1 MIVLTVD
8 QRGSTY
14 AADRVPEVLA
24 ELARLTRFREGVV
37 VGFERTVGDEVQ
49 GVLASGRAGA
59 ELAVDLSLHLLRDQ
73 GWSVGIGVGQ
83 VEGPLPTVSRE
94 ARGFAF
100 YRARDAVE
108 RAKTR
113 GRGTSVAVEGPPP
126 GAPDLRTAISGA
138 AAPGAPAPDTGAPD
152 GGSAT
157 DAGRTA
163 PDPDAAQ
170 PDTAQPDT
178 AQPDVAQPDLAA
190 EVEALLRLLAAIR
203 ARRTPQGWEVADTL
217 ASLADKPGRQRIVAQ
232 SLHVSEQA
240 VSQRVRAALWQ
251 EEEAVRPVVVRLLAE
266 LSGTVG
272 PDLVPGPEP
281 AGRAADGPAGSAEPA
296 GRSTTKKRAKS

>member
-24 ELARLTRFREGVV
+24 ELEELTRGHDGLVV
-37 VGFERTVGDEVQ
+37 PFERTVGDEVQ
-49 GVLASGRAGA
+49 GILAAGHDGA
-59 ELAVDLSLHLLRDQ
+59 QLAIDIALHLLRDQ
-73 GWSVGIGVGQ
+73 GWSVGIGVGS
-83 VEGPLPTVSRE
+83 VEGPLPRVSRE

-113 GRGTSVAVEGPPP
+113 GRGTSIAVEGPTPR
-126 GAPDLRTAISGA
+126 ANE
-138 AAPGAPAPDTGAPD
+138 
-152 GGSAT
+152 
-157 DAGRTA
+157 
-163 PDPDAAQ
+163 
-170 PDTAQPDT
+170 
-178 AQPDVAQPDLAA
+178 PDLAA

-217 ASLADKPGRQRIVAQ
+217 TTLDDKPGRQRIVAQ
-232 SLHVSEQA
+232 SLQVSEQA

-251 EEEAVRPVVVRLLAE
+251 EEEAVRPVAVRLLAE
-266 LSGTVG
+266 LSSAASDG
-272 PDLVPGPEP
+272 PDA
-281 AGRAADGPAGSAEPA
+281 AGRPVRTE
-296 GRSTTKKRAKS
+296 RAKTEHVRPSERRAEGDVAP

>member
-14 AADRVPEVLA
+14 ADDRVPEVLA
-24 ELARLTRFREGVV
+24 ELEELTSGRDGVV
-37 VGFERTVGDEVQ
+37 VPFERTVGDEVQ
-49 GVLASGRAGA
+49 GILAVGRTGA
-59 ELAVDLSLHLLRDQ
+59 ELAIDLALHLLRDQ

-113 GRGTSVAVEGPPP
+113 GRGTSIAVEGP
-126 GAPDLRTAISGA
+126 
-138 AAPGAPAPDTGAPD
+138 APGANE
-152 GGSAT
+152 
-157 DAGRTA
+157 
-163 PDPDAAQ
+163 
-170 PDTAQPDT
+170 
-178 AQPDVAQPDLAA
+178 PDLAA

-217 ASLADKPGRQRIVAQ
+217 TTLEDRPGRQRIVAQ
-232 SLHVSEQA
+232 SLKVSEQA

-251 EEEAVRPVVVRLLAE
+251 EEEAVRPVAVRLLAE
-266 LSGTVG
+266 LSSSESDG
-272 PDLVPGPEP
+272 PDAASGPGKTQPVKTRP
-281 AGRAADGPAGSAEPA
+281 VR
-296 GRSTTKKRAKS
+296 TTPVKTERAKS

>member
-24 ELARLTRFREGVV
+24 ELAELTRGRDGVV
-37 VGFERTVGDEVQ
+37 VPFERTVGDEVQ
-49 GVLASGRAGA
+49 GILAAGRAGA

-73 GWSVGIGVGQ
+73 GWSIGIGVGS
-83 VEGPLPTVSRE
+83 VEGPLPRVSRE

-113 GRGTSVAVEGPPP
+113 SKGTSIAVEGPPP
-126 GAPDLRTAISGA
+126 GAPDLRAADGAGPGTTAS
-138 AAPGAPAPDTGAPD
+138 D
-152 GGSAT
+152 
-157 DAGRTA
+157 TA
-163 PDPDAAQ
+163 P
-170 PDTAQPDT
+170 
-178 AQPDVAQPDLAA
+178 PDLAA

-203 ARRTPQGWEVADTL
+203 ARRTPHGWEVADTL

-232 SLHVSEQA
+232 SLQVSEQA

-266 LSGTVG
+266 LSGSVG
-272 PDLVPGPEP
+272 PDLVAAPDSADQP
-281 AGRAADGPAGSAEPA
+281 AARPVDGPTGGPTGSAPPA
-296 GRSTTKKRAKS
+296 RPSTTKKRAKS

>member
-24 ELARLTRFREGVV
+24 ELARLTRGREGLVV
-37 VGFERTVGDEVQ
+37 PFERTVGDEVQ
-49 GVLASGRAGA
+49 GILAAGRRGA
-59 ELAVDLSLHLLRDQ
+59 ELAVDIGLHLLRDQ
-73 GWSVGIGVGQ
+73 GWSIGIGVGQ

-113 GRGTSVAVEGPPP
+113 SRGTSVAVEGPPP
-126 GAPDLRTAISGA
+126 GAADLRASGDA
-138 AAPGAPAPDTGAPD
+138 TSGRPASGKQ
-152 GGSAT
+152 
-157 DAGRTA
+157 AGDVA
-163 PDPDAAQ
+163 SG
-170 PDTAQPDT
+170 DTASGDK
-178 AQPDVAQPDLAA
+178 VEPDLAA
-190 EVEALLRLLAAIR
+190 EVEALLRLLAAVR

-217 ASLADKPGRQRIVAQ
+217 ATLTDKPGRQKIVAQ
-232 SLHVSEQA
+232 SLNVSEQA
-240 VSQRVRAALWQ
+240 VSQRLRAALWQ

-266 LSGTVG
+266 LSCSVSSEPDAPSG
-272 PDLVPGPEP
+272 P
-281 AGRAADGPAGSAEPA
+281 SAEA
-296 GRSTTKKRAKS
+296 GKGKRKTKRAKS

>member
-49 GVLASGRAGA
+49 GILASGRAGA

-126 GAPDLRTAISGA
+126 GAPDLRTTISGA
-138 AAPGAPAPDTGAPD
+138 AAPGAPAQDTAVPGT
-152 GGSAT
+152 SA
-157 DAGRTA
+157 
-163 PDPDAAQ
+163 
-170 PDTAQPDT
+170 PDTAASDT
-178 AQPDVAQPDLAA
+178 AASDTAAQPDLAA

-266 LSGTVG
+266 LSSSVG
-272 PDLVPGPEP
+272 PDLVPGPDSVAKEEP
-281 AGRAADGPAGSAEPA
+281 RQELAQRAEGNVTP
-296 GRSTTKKRAKS
+296 

>member
-24 ELARLTRFREGVV
+24 ELAELTRGRDGVV
-37 VGFERTVGDEVQ
+37 VPFERTVGDEVQ
-49 GVLASGRAGA
+49 GILAAGRAGA
-59 ELAVDLSLHLLRDQ
+59 GLAVDLSLHLLRDQ
-73 GWSVGIGVGQ
+73 GWSIGIGVGS
-83 VEGPLPTVSRE
+83 VEGPLPSVSRE
-94 ARGFAF
+94 ARGYAF

-113 GRGTSVAVEGPPP
+113 GRGTSIAVEGPPP
-126 GAPDLRTAISGA
+126 GAPDLRAAGTDGAENTTASDA
-138 AAPGAPAPDTGAPD
+138 
-152 GGSAT
+152 SASET
-157 DAGRTA
+157 E
-163 PDPDAAQ
+163 P
-170 PDTAQPDT
+170 
-178 AQPDVAQPDLAA
+178 PDLAA

-203 ARRTPQGWEVADTL
+203 ARRTPHGWEVADTL

-232 SLHVSEQA
+232 SLQVSEQA

-266 LSGTVG
+266 LSGSVG
-272 PDLVPGPEP
+272 PDLVDAPGSADRP
-281 AGRAADGPAGSAEPA
+281 AADAPPARP
-296 GRSTTKKRAKS
+296 STTKKRAKS

>member
-49 GVLASGRAGA
+49 GILASGRAGA

-126 GAPDLRTAISGA
+126 GAPDLRTTISATAAPGGSVPDAAAPDLGAAQPATAQSDAAQSDAAQSGA
-138 AAPGAPAPDTGAPD
+138 AQ
-152 GGSAT
+152 S
-157 DAGRTA
+157 DADR
-163 PDPDAAQ
+163 
-170 PDTAQPDT
+170 
-178 AQPDVAQPDLAA
+178 PDLAA

-232 SLHVSEQA
+232 SLHISEQA

-272 PDLVPGPEP
+272 PDLVPGPGP
-281 AGRAADGPAGSAEPA
+281 AGRSADGPAGSAQPA

>member
-49 GVLASGRAGA
+49 GILASGRAGA

-126 GAPDLRTAISGA
+126 GAPDLRTTISGA
-138 AAPGAPAPDTGAPD
+138 AAPGAPAQ
-152 GGSAT
+152 
-157 DAGRTA
+157 
-163 PDPDAAQ
+163 DAAVPGTSA
-170 PDTAQPDT
+170 PDTAVPGTSAPDT
-178 AQPDVAQPDLAA
+178 AASDTAASDTAAQPDLAA

-266 LSGTVG
+266 LSSSVG
-272 PDLVPGPEP
+272 PDLVPGPNSVAKEEP
-281 AGRAADGPAGSAEPA
+281 RQELAPRAEGNVTP
-296 GRSTTKKRAKS
+296 

>member
-1 MIVLTVD
+1 MIVLTID

-14 AADRVPEVLA
+14 ADDRVPEVLA
-24 ELARLTRFREGVV
+24 ELADLTRGREGVV

-49 GVLASGRAGA
+49 GILAPGRAGA
-59 ELAVDLSLHLLRDQ
+59 QLAVDLTLHLLRDQ

-126 GAPDLRTAISGA
+126 GAADLVTADARTLDARTLKAQTLDPQTLDTRRSRSESA
-138 AAPGAPAPDTGAPD
+138 EPAEP
-152 GGSAT
+152 S
-157 DAGRTA
+157 R
-163 PDPDAAQ
+163 
-170 PDTAQPDT
+170 
-178 AQPDVAQPDLAA
+178 PDLAA

-251 EEEAVRPVVVRLLAE
+251 EEEAVRPVVVRLLTE
-266 LSGTVG
+266 LSG
-272 PDLVPGPEP
+272 LVGPEP
-281 AGRAADGPAGSAEPA
+281 AEPAGAAEAAEPA
-296 GRSTTKKRAKS
+296 VRSTTKKRAKS

>member
-1 MIVLTVD
+1 MIVLTID

-14 AADRVPEVLA
+14 ADDRVPEVLA
-24 ELARLTRFREGVV
+24 ELADLTRDRDGVV
-37 VGFERTVGDEVQ
+37 VRFERTVGDEVQ
-49 GVLASGRAGA
+49 GILAPGRAGA
-59 ELAVDLSLHLLRDQ
+59 QLAVDLTLHLLRDQ

-83 VEGPLPTVSRE
+83 VEGPLPAVSRE

-126 GAPDLRTAISGA
+126 GAADLVTAEAKTLDAQTLDASTLDAQTPRSGTVE
-138 AAPGAPAPDTGAPD
+138 PGEA
-152 GGSAT
+152 SSESS
-157 DAGRTA
+157 R
-163 PDPDAAQ
+163 
-170 PDTAQPDT
+170 
-178 AQPDVAQPDLAA
+178 PDLAA

-266 LSGTVG
+266 LSGSVG
-272 PDLVPGPEP
+272 LEP
-281 AGRAADGPAGSAEPA
+281 AEPA
-296 GRSTTKKRAKS
+296 EPAEVAQAAEPAVRSTTKKRATS

>member
-24 ELARLTRFREGVV
+24 ELAELTRGHEGVV
-37 VGFERTVGDEVQ
+37 VPFERTVGDEVQ
-49 GVLASGRAGA
+49 GILAVGPAGA
-59 ELAVDLSLHLLRDQ
+59 ELAVDIALHLLRDQ
-73 GWSVGIGVGQ
+73 GWSVGIGVGP

-113 GRGTSVAVEGPPP
+113 GRGTSIAVEGP
-126 GAPDLRTAISGA
+126 
-138 AAPGAPAPDTGAPD
+138 APGPAE
-152 GGSAT
+152 
-157 DAGRTA
+157 
-163 PDPDAAQ
+163 
-170 PDTAQPDT
+170 
-178 AQPDVAQPDLAA
+178 PDLAA

-217 ASLADKPGRQRIVAQ
+217 ATLEDKPGRQRIVAQ
-232 SLHVSEQA
+232 SLEVSEQA

-251 EEEAVRPVVVRLLAE
+251 EEVAVRPVAVRLLAE
-266 LSGTVG
+266 LSGSTREQ
-272 PDLVPGPEP
+272 PDAVSRP
-281 AGRAADGPAGSAEPA
+281 AAEAGNRRAKTTRASGKHAETERA
-296 GRSTTKKRAKS
+296 ETERAKS

>member
-1 MIVLTVD
+1 MIVLTID

-14 AADRVPEVLA
+14 ADDRVPEVLA
-24 ELARLTRFREGVV
+24 ELADLTRGRDGVV
-37 VGFERTVGDEVQ
+37 VRFERTVGDEVQ
-49 GVLASGRAGA
+49 GILAAGRAGA
-59 ELAVDLSLHLLRDQ
+59 QLAVDLTLHLLRDQ

-83 VEGPLPTVSRE
+83 VEGPLPAVSRE

-126 GAPDLRTAISGA
+126 GAADLVTADAQAPRSGTA
-138 AAPGAPAPDTGAPD
+138 EPGA
-152 GGSAT
+152 SAEPS
-157 DAGRTA
+157 R
-163 PDPDAAQ
+163 
-170 PDTAQPDT
+170 
-178 AQPDVAQPDLAA
+178 PDLAA

-266 LSGTVG
+266 LSGSV
-272 PDLVPGPEP
+272 GPEP
-281 AGRAADGPAGSAEPA
+281 AGVAEPA
-296 GRSTTKKRAKS
+296 EAAKAAGPAVRSTKKRAKS